1 MTLILSELLPFLNS
15 TPCQRPFIS
24 ASPVLCYLQVWGL
37 DFGDCH
43 RSLFA
48 HGDAVMG
55 VHFVPKTHYVF
66 TVGKDKLL
74 KYWDVDRQ
82 AQMAAKGLLYIMH
95 ARGSRG
101 AVPACHTCKGYP

>member
-1 MTLILSELLPFLNS
+1 M
-15 TPCQRPFIS
+15 
-24 ASPVLCYLQVWGL
+24 

-74 KYWDVDRQ
+74 KYWDVDRCVR
-82 AQMAAKGLLYIMH
+82 LLMH
-95 ARGSRG
+95 GG
-101 AVPACHTCKGYP
+101 AVGVVAMVVVCDVCTCTHT